1 MAAHDTSDRLFTPEV
16 IGVAVAFVLG
26 AMLTILDATI
36 VNVAVPV
43 LAHDLHASIATIQW
57 VPTIY
62 LLSFAAVIPLSGWT
76 TERYGAKRV
85 WLTALALFVLGSL
98 LSAAAQSI
106 GQLLVARVVQG
117 VGGGLVMPVG
127 QAMLARVAGPHRMG
141 RVMSVVGVPML
152 LAPIAGPV
160 IGGALVDAAN
170 WRWIFLVNLPVGLI
184 AFAMSVRLLPATSGR
199 KEARLDRRGLTLL
212 PAGLALCVYGLSD
225 AAARGSITDV
235 RPVGTLLA
243 GLALVTAYVVYAR
256 RTARPLLDVRLFGDR
271 NFGAASAAN
280 FFLGVALFSVM
291 LLLPLYLQIVR
302 GRSPLQ
308 TGLLLIPQGLGA
320 ALAMPVAGGL
330 TDRLGARRVV
340 VSGIFV
346 AAAGLALFT
355 QLGASTSYV
364 FFCVA
369 LLLVGAGLGA
379 TITPAMAAGFR
390 DLAPHTMPQAS
401 SAIATVQR
409 LAGSVGTAL
418 LAGVLQHQLR
428 TQHDAAT
435 AFDRTFVVAL
445 LLTAVA
451 LIPALLLPGKLAV
464 TPVAGAQSPREETDN
479 VSPAQPHD
487 RVGA

>member
-1 MAAHDTSDRLFTPEV
+1 MTTNNSDGMFTPEV

-26 AMLTILDATI
+26 ALLTILDATI

-43 LAHDLHASIATIQW
+43 LARDLHASVSTIQW

-62 LLSFAAVIPLSGWT
+62 LLSFAAVIPVSGWA

-106 GQLLVARVVQG
+106 GQLLLARVVQG

-160 IGGALVDAAN
+160 IGGALVDAAS
-170 WRWIFLVNLPVGLI
+170 WRWIFLVNLPVGAI
-184 AFAMSVRLLPATSGR
+184 ALAMSLRLLPPSPGHR
-199 KEARLDRRGLTLL
+199 GARLDRRGFALL
-212 PAGLALCVYGLSD
+212 PAGLALSVYGLSD
-225 AAARGSITDV
+225 AAARGNIAG
-235 RPVGTLLA
+235 PPAAALLA
-243 GLALVTAYVVYAR
+243 GIALVAAYVVHAR

-280 FFLGVALFSVM
+280 FFLGVALFAVM

-302 GRSPLQ
+302 GRTPLQ

-320 ALAMPVAGGL
+320 ALAMPVAGAL
-330 TDRLGARRVV
+330 TDQLGARRVV

-355 QLGASTSYV
+355 QLGVSTSYV
-364 FFCVA
+364 FFCLA

-451 LIPALLLPGKLAV
+451 LIPALLLPGKLASAAA
-464 TPVAGAQSPREETDN
+464 AGGQSDREETDN